1 MNNETV
7 KNAYRRCAHFY
18 DAMFGPILH
27 PGRKMIVQTIATR
40 PGNAILEVGVGTGLS
55 LPLYPKEVKVTGI
68 DLSKEML
75 SKARQRVEER
85 GLIQVE
91 AVLEMDAENMRFAD
105 NSFDTVVAMYI
116 VSVSPDPV
124 QLASEMCRVCK
135 PGGDIIIVNHFRSRN
150 LIGRALV
157 KLLYML
163 LPLPKL
169 TGFRIDLDLD
179 EFVEATGL
187 EVVEVR
193 NTNLFGMWKMLHCRN
208 TSKPRVVT

>member
-18 DAMFGPILH
+18 DVVFGPILH
-27 PGRKMIVQTIATR
+27 PGRKMIVQTIAAR
-40 PGNAILEVGVGTGLS
+40 PGNSILEVGVGTGLS
-55 LPLYPKEVKVTGI
+55 LPLYPNDVKVTGI
-68 DLSKEML
+68 DLSREML
-75 SKARQRVEER
+75 SKARQRVEE
-85 GLIQVE
+85 GDLIQVE

-116 VSVSPDPV
+116 VSVSPNPV

-163 LPLPKL
+163 LPLPQL

-208 TSKPRVVT
+208 ASKQRVVT